1 VSCSLPA
8 DTIAYL
14 PSCSWWGPFF
24 CGRVSCH
31 IYSSATQRPELQD
44 ACLCLSLFCPPPFEI
59 LHFCPF
65 LVPTPA
71 TCATS
76 SCSLP
81 RAPSALGAT
90 GALASFG
97 SRWSPGTTSCSSS
110 GLSLLDM
117 CAELLPHLPPQ
128 QGTESHHIA
137 CRPAL
142 PGDVCF
148 PGFLYF
154 LLKVR
159 VKIYFNKIF
168 LLRVRVKFS
177 KPWFGRGLV
186 VNKRLAWR
194 DGAG

>member
-1 VSCSLPA
+1 MSCSLPA
-8 DTIAYL
+8 DTISYL

-31 IYSSATQRPELQD
+31 IYSSATQRPELRD
-44 ACLCLSLFCPPPFEI
+44 ACLCLSLFRQPPFEI
-59 LHFCPF
+59 LQFCPF

-76 SCSLP
+76 SCSLL

-117 CAELLPHLPPQ
+117 CAELFPHPTSPAGHRVTPHCMPP
-128 QGTESHHIA
+128 
-137 CRPAL
+137 CRSW
-142 PGDVCF
+142 GHVF
-148 PGFLYF
+148 SRIFI
-154 LLKVR
+154 LLMK
-159 VKIYFNKIF
+159 
-168 LLRVRVKFS
+168 S
-177 KPWFGRGLV
+177 
-186 VNKRLAWR
+186 
-194 DGAG
+194 